1 MILQKHPSKSGFET
15 TTNILTMK
23 NTEKSQNYE
32 NICGSKKTSHRQ
44 YIWTSF
50 NHLLHWNISW
60 AVPIHKKD
68 PKLECSNYR
77 SISILSNIDKILDR
91 LMKFLTEQEI
101 FYLQQFGFR
110 KNFSTA
116 HAIMNLIDSIKNVL
130 DKSKF
135 VCSVFVDLKKVDHE
149 ILLKKL
155 CHYGIRASDW
165 FKSYL
170 TNNAIHFNQWNLIWP
185 TESQF
190 WSSARL
196 SPWSSA
202 LPFVHKWFT
211 QFIRFS
217 SPFLFV
223 NDTGF
228 PNILYSIRAI
238 NKTLHKDLGELSFWL
253 NASKIS
259 LNIAKTEILLF

>member
-1 MILQKHPSKSGFET
+1 MTFVMLINRFWPLSINPLLNPPVFDKSKHLSIIF
-15 TTNILTMK
+15 NI
-23 NTEKSQNYE
+23 YI
-32 NICGSKKTSHRQ
+32 IC
-44 YIWTSF
+44 
-50 NHLLHWNISW
+50 HWNISW
-60 AVPIHKKD
+60 EAEGWKSYPT
-68 PKLECSNYR
+68 
-77 SISILSNIDKILDR
+77 ISLLSNIDKILEKLTHSR
-91 LMKFLTEQEI
+91 LIKFLTEQKILYRKE
-101 FYLQQFGFR
+101 FGFE

-135 VCSVFVDLKKVDHE
+135 VCSVFIDLKKVDHE